1 MTQIYD
7 FKALTSKGK
16 ELDFAQFRGKVLLIV
31 NTASKCGF
39 TPQFAGLEELNKK
52 YKDRGLVVIGFPCNQ
67 FKEQDPGSDGQI
79 EEFCQLN
86 YGVSFQIM
94 KKTDVNGAAAEPV
107 FEYLKSQ
114 APTEEYSGLKA
125 KAAKALFKTLSKSV
139 EKDSDIK
146 WNFTKFLV
154 SRDGETVKR
163 YAPTTTPAKMEEDS
177 IKRCMFSIENL
188 AWKVAGARNSIGRV
202 VG

>member
-94 KKTDVNGAAAEPV
+94 KKTDVNGADAEPI

-125 KAAKALFKTLSKSV
+125 KPAKALFKTLSKSV

-154 SRDGETVKR
+154 SRDGETVRR
-163 YAPTTTPAKMEEDS
+163 YAPTTTPAKMEQD
-177 IKRCMFSIENL
+177 IEEML
-188 AWKVAGARNSIGRV
+188 G
-202 VG
+202 